1 MAGGGHLRAHAIIF
15 FTTFL
20 VGVCD
25 TVVYPRAK
33 LRVKRMRLSLGMAM
47 TLFEAQGTRHRA
59 HGKSKIH
66 LKLPCALRLKP
77 SHNIAFRGP
86 AIAARQNL
94 TCQMAITQ
102 AGKC

>member
-33 LRVKRMRLSLGMAM
+33 LRVKRIRLSPGMA
-47 TLFEAQGTRHRA
+47 
-59 HGKSKIH
+59 IP
-66 LKLPCALRLKP
+66 LKTISTAFWVGGLIFGGLREL
-77 SHNIAFRGP
+77 
-86 AIAARQNL
+86 
-94 TCQMAITQ
+94 
-102 AGKC
+102 